1 MKALSEKEATLFL
14 QVEVIGQERYLSFV
28 KEELEGS
35 GSILDTLE
43 KEKLRTYINNN
54 KIVKVKTDNKDVQ
67 MWIILIAICFCR
79 KFILDVS
86 TLNITFA
93 AEANFVTQC
102 FSQTLFSL
110 DPF

>member
-1 MKALSEKEATLFL
+1 M
-14 QVEVIGQERYLSFV
+14 SFV

-35 GSILDTLE
+35 GSILDTLK

-54 KIVKVKTDNKDVQ
+54 KIVKVKIDNKDVQ
-67 MWIILIAICFCR
+67 IWIILIAICFCR

-110 DPF
+110 DPL